1 MSLREEIL
9 KISTNWREILL
20 EILENHPD
28 IEEKYKKEYELFNES
43 LQLYPEKHNIFRC
56 FNYTN
61 IEDTRVI
68 ILGQD
73 PYHGEKQAIGL
84 SFGVNENIKQ
94 PPSLRNIFK
103 KLENSRTTTTLEWW
117 AKQGVLMLNTAL
129 TVREKAP
136 GSHLTWWL
144 PFTKDII
151 SYLNKSEQSKI
162 FVAWGAFAHNQLKD
176 VNTPHHLLV
185 SSHPSPLS
193 CYKKYKNFP
202 SFNDAE
208 PFKEINMRLINPI
221 SW

>member
-1 MSLREEIL
+1 MTLREEIL

-20 EILENHPD
+20 KILDNHPD
-28 IEEKYKKEYELFNES
+28 IEDKYNTEISLFDES
-43 LQLYPEKHNIFRC
+43 LQIYPKKENIFRC

-61 IEDTRVI
+61 VETTRVI

-73 PYHGEKQAIGL
+73 PYHGENQAIGL

-94 PPSLRNIFK
+94 PPSLKNIFK

-129 TVREKAP
+129 TVRQKTP
-136 GSHLTWWL
+136 GSHLSWWL

-151 SYLNKSEQSKI
+151 KHLSDSKQSRI

-176 VNTPHHLLV
+176 VNKHHHLLV

-193 CYKKYKNFP
+193 YFKKYKNFP
-202 SFNDAE
+202 AFKDAE
-208 PFKEINMRLINPI
+208 PFKEINARLINPI
-221 SW
+221 IW